1 LRVLI
6 VHNEYGAYS
15 GEEAIVDMGSRLLAQ
30 RGHQLFRL
38 SRSSTEI
45 PKMRLGRI
53 RAFFSGIYNFSSVKT
68 MQRCVDKFRP
78 NVVHVHNLFPLISPS
93 VLKVCSQAGIAV
105 VMTVHNHRLICPN
118 GLFMKDGQMCQK
130 CAGGREYWCIFRNCQ
145 SDIFRSFGYAVR
157 NYIARKGKFFLENV
171 TMYAVVAQFQRLLL
185 IREGFPADRIVV
197 IPNAVVFN
205 GERAESDLGDYV
217 GYIGRISAEKG
228 IINLF
233 KTASRNPDIPFKL
246 AGAVAERFRLPVE
259 RPENIELVGYLYGA
273 KKYEFYKNAR
283 IIVLPSICL
292 ETFGNTIVEAMLH
305 GKAIVCSRIGGLQE
319 IVEDGVTGLLF
330 EPGNADELGE
340 KIRYLWSRPDLC
352 SSMGQA
358 GRYKAQH
365 EYSTDNYYDRLM
377 GIYSKAMSLIQVR

>member
-78 NVVHVHNLFPLISPS
+78 NVVHVH
-93 VLKVCSQAGIAV
+93 K
-105 VMTVHNHRLICPN
+105 
-118 GLFMKDGQMCQK
+118 MCQK
-130 CAGGREYWCIFRNCQ
+130 CAGGKEYWCILRNCQ

-205 GERAESDLGDYV
+205 GVRAESNLGDYV